1 MFYLGGD
8 QVDDV
13 IQDLVQASPGLSA
26 DRILKLM
33 QNRCKKTI
41 FTNHVYKCLRQLKRQ
56 GILINKGNRW
66 YINTKNQS
74 IRRAKSILEVEA

>member
-1 MFYLGGD
+1 M
-8 QVDDV
+8 DDV

-41 FTNHVYKCLRQLKRQ
+41 FTNRVYKCLRQLKRQ